1 MTSTAAALAEQV
13 SRRLE
18 PVYTLLDRVADEV
31 LRCRPARAPL
41 TEANL
46 AALHRMLADL
56 IAAEQARDARQVA
69 LFGVSL
75 GGLLA
80 YQAAGRAPGEKAA
93 TGTLRG
99 PSRTRSRSTAC
110 STRSAARSTSPS
122 SSDCAISCSAKTGRR
137 PSSDWGRGTS
147 PPPTCAEPRHS
158 VALPPR
164 C

>member
-56 IAAEQARDARQVA
+56 IAAEP
-69 LFGVSL
+69 L
-75 GGLLA
+75 
-80 YQAAGRAPGEKAA
+80 
-93 TGTLRG
+93 
-99 PSRTRSRSTAC
+99 
-110 STRSAARSTSPS
+110 
-122 SSDCAISCSAKTGRR
+122 I
-137 PSSDWGRGTS
+137 WGRVMSPRRAWSTTS
-147 PPPTCAEPRHS
+147 SATWPGGSATTAG
-158 VALPPR
+158 
-164 C
+164 